1 MLEGAAILEMDG
13 KPSQTFKAGQAFAEM
28 PNMIH
33 NFKNASTTEAAKG
46 LGFQIAA
53 RRPDRCESTSPE
65 ADGLVVL

>member
-1 MLEGAAILEMDG
+1 VLEGAVILEMDG

-46 LGFQIAA
+46 LGFQYVAEGQA
-53 RRPDRCESTSPE
+53 LQVNVP
-65 ADGLVVL
+65 